1 MLKVLI
7 ADDEEFLGTCIQ
19 ESLQRLGYHTSLF
32 FNGRDA
38 LTQLKSEEYDV
49 AVLDICMPE
58 MDGIAV
64 LRGVQEIDTPPEVL
78 IMTAYA
84 TVETALQAMKL
95 GAYDY
100 LQKPFNLSEME
111 ELVKKA
117 AEKRRLKL
125 DNLRLHSQL
134 ERKQSSPKMVIASG
148 RMKSLME
155 RLERVASTDFPVI
168 ITGETGTGKEMIA
181 QTLHRLSP
189 RAGGSFIDINCAA
202 IPESMIESELFGY
215 EAGAFTSARGRK
227 QGLIEM
233 ASGGTLF
240 LDEVTELS
248 LPLQAKMLRTIETK
262 TFYRLGSTRKLNSDF
277 RIVTATNR
285 NIKEALQEGKLRED
299 FYYRISNLLIEVPPL
314 RERPEDIEAISK
326 TYLQS
331 LKGEQASFEEGV
343 MEVFRSYSWPGNI
356 RELKIVIERAVIMS
370 NGQTIRRADLPL
382 EIIQQGEPQVIK
394 GEKLEID
401 MRKRKAILEALER
414 CNWHQGKA
422 AKALGLSPSTLYR
435 KMKALRIKR

>member
-19 ESLQRLGYHTSLF
+19 ESLQRLGCHTTLF
-32 FNGRDA
+32 LNGRDA
-38 LTQLKSEEYDV
+38 LTQLRNEEYDV
-49 AVLDICMPE
+49 AILDICMPE

-64 LRGVQEIDTPPEVL
+64 LRGVQEIENPPEVL

-100 LQKPFNLSEME
+100 LEKPFNLSEME
-111 ELVKKA
+111 ELVKRA

-125 DNLRLHSQL
+125 DNIRLHTQL
-134 ERKQSSPKMVIASG
+134 ERKQSPGMIVASEKM
-148 RMKSLME
+148 KELME
-155 RLERVASTDFPVI
+155 RVERIAGTDFPVL
-168 ITGETGTGKEMIA
+168 ITGETGTGKEMVA
-181 QTLHRLSP
+181 QTLHRLSQ
-189 RAGGSFIDINCAA
+189 RASGSFVDINCAA

-227 QGLIEM
+227 QGLIEL
-233 ASGGTLF
+233 AAGGTLF

-248 LPLQAKMLRTIETK
+248 LGLQVKLLRTIETK
-262 TFYRLGSTRKLNSDF
+262 TFYRLGSTRKLSSDF
-277 RIVTATNR
+277 RIVAATNR
-285 NIKEALQEGKLRED
+285 NIQQALLEGKLRED

-326 TYLQS
+326 AYLRT
-331 LKGEQASFEEGV
+331 LKGDQAHFEDGV
-343 MEVFRSYSWPGNI
+343 LQTLCSYTWPGNI

-370 NGQTIRRADLPL
+370 SGQTVKLADLPT
-382 EIIQQGEPQVIK
+382 EIIGQEVVQQLKQKRP
-394 GEKLEID
+394 LE
-401 MRKRKAILEALER
+401 MREVERRAILEMLDF

-422 AKALGLSPSTLYR
+422 AKMLGISPSTLYR
-435 KMKALRIKR
+435 RMKALQIKR